1 MGTRILQAIVGRPR
15 RVLAAA
21 VLLTVAGAFAAGQLE
36 PSAPPSLLA
45 ERGSAVAAA
54 TRSVE
59 RSFGAEPIVVVAR
72 GELTDTLAAANLTA
86 LLDLERRVAR
96 LRGVQAV
103 FGPGTFVSQ
112 TVEQINRVMAREL
125 GPPAE
130 RADRAARQA
139 VSRARRAGAG
149 PASAQQTGERARLR
163 ALGPLRE
170 QYEQLF
176 VRFGY
181 LGLPSLGNRT
191 FVQALVLGSGAE
203 PKRRFAWLFPDRTHA
218 LILVRLRDGLSD
230 GEVRAVG
237 SGVQRLTDSAR
248 LTGVQTQ
255 VAGAPLVAAGITD
268 ELSSEL
274 LRLAPVVIV
283 AMVLALLAAL
293 GLKRRPLHLLI
304 PAFGAVLLTSA
315 LSWPLGLGL
324 TPATVAALPV
334 ILGLGVDYAMQLQA
348 RYWNEREAGAVPAA
362 AAIAAAGVLGPTLL
376 LAGGAMAAGFLA
388 LTLSSV
394 PLVDRLGET
403 LAIGVGCCLVTVL
416 VFGPPLLVAT
426 DREGA
431 LPPRLALPHIAL
443 SARVRSLALVVV
455 AGLAV
460 AGLAV
465 SGGTSVE
472 SDLKKLAPSG
482 MSQLRNIEAL
492 ERDLGTSGQ
501 LRIAIHANDV
511 TDPAVLSWMNRL
523 DSQVLAVDKRLRP
536 GPNLAA
542 ILTTGGG
549 GTIPDRAGVERLLR
563 VVPRYF
569 VAAVLS
575 SDRKLAELSFG
586 IPLLPADEQARLIDR
601 VKPLLAAAPDGVH
614 AESAGLAALAASS
627 VQGLEGGR
635 PWLLLAAAMVI
646 FLILLVARRRLDRA
660 IIPLVPAMLAAGTC
674 ALLIAATGASLSPLS
689 AALEPLVLAVGVEF
703 GLLLEAR
710 YREARRAGRTAS
722 EAARAATET
731 VGAPVA
737 VAAATVALGFAVLV
751 ASRLNVLEQFGL
763 LAAVELTL
771 CALAA
776 ILIVPGL
783 AAALDRRREAG
794 LADEPAAAPGVLMTR
809 RPVG

>member
-1 MGTRILQAIVGRPR
+1 
-15 RVLAAA
+15 
-21 VLLTVAGAFAAGQLE
+21 
-36 PSAPPSLLA
+36 APPSLLA
-45 ERGSAVAAA
+45 ERGSAVATA

-72 GELTDTLAAANLTA
+72 GDLTDTLAAANLTA

-96 LRGVQAV
+96 LHGVQEV

-112 TVEQINRVMAREL
+112 TVEQINRVLAREL

-130 RADRAARQA
+130 RADRAARLA
-139 VSRARRAGAG
+139 ATRARRAGATLL
-149 PASAQQTGERARLR
+149 SAQRTGERARLR

-170 QYEQLF
+170 QYQELF

-181 LGLPSLGNRT
+181 LGPPSIVNKM
-191 FVQALVLGSGAE
+191 FVQALVLGAGAE
-203 PKRRFAWLFPDRTHA
+203 PKRRFTWLFPDRTHA
-218 LILVRLRDGLSD
+218 LILVRLHDGLSD

-237 SGVQRLTDSAR
+237 SSIERLTARAR
-248 LTGVQTQ
+248 LKGVQTQ

-274 LRLAPVVIV
+274 LRLAPLVIV
-283 AMVLALLAAL
+283 AMVLALLVAL

-304 PAFGAVLLTSA
+304 PAFGAALLTSA

-334 ILGLGVDYAMQLQA
+334 ILGLGVDYAVQMQA
-348 RYWNEREAGAVPAA
+348 RYWAERAAGDDPRAA
-362 AAIAAAGVLGPTLL
+362 AMSAGRGLGPTLL

-388 LTLSSV
+388 LTLSPV

-403 LAIGVGCCLVTVL
+403 LAIGVGCCLVMVL
-416 VFGPPLLVAT
+416 VFGPPLLVAM
-426 DREGA
+426 DREGS
-431 LPPRLALPHIAL
+431 LPPRLTLPRIAL
-443 SARVRSLALVVV
+443 SASVRTAALVVV
-455 AGLAV
+455 AAFAV

-465 SGGTSVE
+465 SGATGVE

-482 MSQLRNIEAL
+482 MEQLRRIEAL

-501 LRIAIHANDV
+501 LRIAIRAPDV
-511 TDPAVLSWMNRL
+511 TDPAVLAWINGL
-523 DSQVLAVDKRLRP
+523 DSKVLRLDKRLRP

-549 GTIPDRAGVERLLR
+549 GTIPDRGGVQRLLR
-563 VVPRYF
+563 VVPKYF

-575 SDRKLAELSFG
+575 PDRKLAEVSFG

-601 VKPLLAAAPDGVH
+601 VKPLLADAPDGVR
-614 AESAGLAALAASS
+614 AQPAGLVALAASS
-627 VQGLEGGR
+627 VEGLEGGR
-635 PWLLLAAAMVI
+635 PWLLLAAALVV
-646 FLILLVARRRLDRA
+646 FLMLLAARRRLDRA
-660 IIPLVPAMLAAGTC
+660 IIPLVPALLAAGTC
-674 ALLIAATGASLSPLS
+674 ALLIAVTGARLSPLS

-710 YREARRAGRTAS
+710 YRDARRGAS
-722 EAARAATET
+722 SPSQAAREATET

-737 VAAATVALGFAVLV
+737 VAAATVALGFAVLG
-751 ASRLNVLEQFGL
+751 ASRLDVLEQFGL
-763 LAAVELTL
+763 LAAVELAL

-783 AAALDRRREAG
+783 SAALDRRR
-794 LADEPAAAPGVLMTR
+794 AAAPVDERACAPGVAMTR
-809 RPVG
+809 TSVG

>member
-1 MGTRILQAIVGRPR
+1 MAARILQAVIDRPR

-21 VLLTVAGAFAAGQLE
+21 VLLMVAAAFTAGQLE

-45 ERGSAVAAA
+45 ERGSAVATA
-54 TRSVE
+54 TRSAE
-59 RSFGAEPIVVVAR
+59 RTFGAEPIVVVAR
-72 GELTDTLAAANLTA
+72 GELTNTLAAANLNA

-112 TVEQINRVMAREL
+112 TVEQINRVLAREL

-130 RADRAARQA
+130 RADRAAR
-139 VSRARRAGAG
+139 RAAAAARHAGAG

-170 QYEQLF
+170 QYQQLF

-181 LGLPSLGNRT
+181 LGLPSLANRT
-191 FVQALVLGSGAE
+191 FVQALVLGAGAA
-203 PKRRFAWLFPDRTHA
+203 PKQRFAWLFPDRTHA
-218 LILVRLRDGLSD
+218 LVLVRLRDGLSD
-230 GEVRAVG
+230 GEVRAIG
-237 SGVQRLTDSAR
+237 AGIERLTGTLH

-255 VAGAPLVAAGITD
+255 VAGTPLVAAGITD

-283 AMVLALLAAL
+283 AMVLALLVAL
-293 GLKRRPLHLLI
+293 GPARRPLHLLI
-304 PAFGAVLLTSA
+304 PAFGAVLLTGA

-334 ILGLGVDYAMQLQA
+334 ILGLGVDYAVQLQA
-348 RYWNEREAGAVPAA
+348 RYWSERAAGAVPATAALA
-362 AAIAAAGVLGPTLL
+362 AARVLGPTLL

-416 VFGPPLLVAT
+416 LFGPPLLVAM
-426 DREGA
+426 DRRGA
-431 LPPRLALPHIAL
+431 LPQRLALPQIGL
-443 SARVRSLALVVV
+443 SARARNVALAVV
-455 AGLAV
+455 AAFAV

-482 MSQLRNIEAL
+482 MEQLQRVEAL

-501 LRIAIHANDV
+501 LRIAVHARDV

-523 DSQVLAVDKRLRP
+523 DSKVLRLDKRLRP

-549 GTIPDRAGVERLLR
+549 GTIPDRNGVQRLLR

-575 SDRKLAELSFG
+575 SDRRLAELSFG

-601 VKPLLAAAPDGVH
+601 MRPLLADAPAGVR
-614 AESAGLAALAASS
+614 AEPAGLVALAASS

-635 PWLLLAAAMVI
+635 PWLLLAAALVV
-646 FLILLVARRRLDRA
+646 FLMLLAARRRLDRA
-660 IIPLVPAMLAAGTC
+660 IIPLVPALLAAGTC
-674 ALLIAATGASLSPLS
+674 ALLIAATGARLSPLS

-710 YREARRAGRTAS
+710 YREARRGGSSPS
-722 EAARAATET
+722 EAARTATET

-737 VAAATVALGFAVLV
+737 VAATTVALGFAVLV
-751 ASRLNVLEQFGL
+751 ASRLSVLQQFGL
-763 LAAVELTL
+763 LAAVELAL

-794 LADEPAAAPGVLMTR
+794 AADERLVAPRVRMTR
-809 RPVG
+809 RSVG

>member
-1 MGTRILQAIVGRPR
+1 MGTRILQAVVDRPR

-45 ERGSAVAAA
+45 ERGSAVATA
-54 TRSVE
+54 TRSAE
-59 RSFGAEPIVVVAR
+59 RTFGAEPIVVVAR
-72 GELTDTLAAANLTA
+72 GELTNTLAAANLTA

-112 TVEQINRVMAREL
+112 TVEQINRVLAREL

-130 RADRAARQA
+130 RADRAATRA
-139 VSRARRAGAG
+139 AARARRAGAG

-170 QYEQLF
+170 QYQQLF

-181 LGLPSLGNRT
+181 LGLPSLANRT
-191 FVQALVLGSGAE
+191 FVQALVLGAGAA
-203 PKRRFAWLFPDRTHA
+203 PKQRFAWLFPDRTHA
-218 LILVRLRDGLSD
+218 LVLVRLRDGLSD

-237 SGVQRLTDSAR
+237 AGVERLTAAAG

-283 AMVLALLAAL
+283 AMVLALLLAL
-293 GLKRRPLHLLI
+293 GRRRRPLPLLI
-304 PAFGAVLLTSA
+304 PAFGAVLLTGA

-334 ILGLGVDYAMQLQA
+334 ILGLGVDYAVQLQS
-348 RYWNEREAGAVPAA
+348 RFWNERAAGADPAA
-362 AAIAAAGVLGPTLL
+362 AALAAARVLGPILL

-403 LAIGVGCCLVTVL
+403 LAIGVGCCLLTVL
-416 VFGPPLLVAT
+416 LFGPPLLVAT

-431 LPPRLALPHIAL
+431 LPPRLALPQIAL
-443 SARVRSLALVVV
+443 SARVRTVVLVAV
-455 AGLAV
+455 AACAV

-465 SGGTSVE
+465 SGSTGVE

-482 MSQLRNIEAL
+482 MEQLQRIEAL

-501 LRIAIHANDV
+501 LRVAIRARDV
-511 TDPAVLSWMNRL
+511 TDPAVLVWMNRL
-523 DSQVLAVDKRLRP
+523 DSRVLALDRRLRP

-549 GTIPDRAGVERLLR
+549 GTIPDRAGVQRLLR
-563 VVPRYF
+563 VVPKYF
-569 VAAVLS
+569 VSAVLS
-575 SDRKLAELSFG
+575 DDRKLAELSFG

-601 VKPLLAAAPDGVH
+601 VKPLLADAPAGVR
-614 AESAGLAALAASS
+614 AEPAGLVALAASS

-635 PWLLLAAAMVI
+635 PWLLLAAALVV
-646 FLILLVARRRLDRA
+646 FLILLAARRRVDRA
-660 IIPLVPAMLAAGTC
+660 IIPLVPALLAAGTC
-674 ALLIAATGASLSPLS
+674 ALLIAATGARLSPLS

-710 YREARRAGRTAS
+710 YREARRGGVTAS
-722 EAARAATET
+722 EAARTATET

-751 ASRLNVLEQFGL
+751 VSRLSVLEQFGL
-763 LAAVELTL
+763 LAAVELML

-794 LADEPAAAPGVLMTR
+794 PADERALAPGLPMTR
-809 RPVG
+809 TPVG